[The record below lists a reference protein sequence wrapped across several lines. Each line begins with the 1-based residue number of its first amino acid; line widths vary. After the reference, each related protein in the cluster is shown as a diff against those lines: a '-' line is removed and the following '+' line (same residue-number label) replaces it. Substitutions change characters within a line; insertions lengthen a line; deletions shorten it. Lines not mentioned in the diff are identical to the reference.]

1 MKTYIVLGLLIA
13 FLWGLTPITLKSLQT
28 KLNYFTIMFFS
39 SMIYFIC
46 VLLLCFFYRNE
57 FMQDI
62 NSIKAKELA
71 ILILLPIVALFFA
84 NYLYY
89 NLLKSHE
96 SSLVVALVCSSPIF
110 TLLLAYLFMNERL
123 TKYGI
128 AGVIMV
134 SGGVGLISLN

>member
-1 MKTYIVLGLLIA
+1 
-13 FLWGLTPITLKSLQT
+13 
-28 KLNYFTIMFFS
+28 
-39 SMIYFIC
+39 
-46 VLLLCFFYRNE
+46 
-57 FMQDI
+57 MQDI

>member
-1 MKTYIVLGLLIA
+1 MKTYILLGLLIA

-46 VLLLCFFYRNE
+46 VLLLCFFHRNE
-57 FMQDI
+57 FIQDI
-62 NSIKAKELA
+62 NSITAKELA

-89 NLLKSHE
+89 NLLKRYE
-96 SSLVVALVCSSPIF
+96 SSLIIALVCCSPIF

-134 SGGVGLISLN
+134 CGGVGLISLN

>member
-1 MKTYIVLGLLIA
+1 
-13 FLWGLTPITLKSLQT
+13 
-28 KLNYFTIMFFS
+28 
-39 SMIYFIC
+39 
-46 VLLLCFFYRNE
+46 
-57 FMQDI
+57 MQDI
-62 NSIKAKELA
+62 NIITAKELA

-89 NLLKSHE
+89 NLLKHHE

-128 AGVIMV
+128 VGVIMV